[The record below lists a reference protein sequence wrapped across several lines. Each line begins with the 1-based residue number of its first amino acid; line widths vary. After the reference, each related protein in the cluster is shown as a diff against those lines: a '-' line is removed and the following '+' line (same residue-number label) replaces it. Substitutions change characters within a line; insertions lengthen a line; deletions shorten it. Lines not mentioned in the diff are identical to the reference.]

1 MDESELP
8 TCAVPETVG
17 RAVFAGGETGAGAG
31 ADVTTAV
38 AADVAVCVVTPL
50 AEPVTPTRSV
60 EPASPDASA

>member
-17 RAVFAGGETGAGAG
+17 RAVFAGGETGAG

-60 EPASPDASA
+60 EPASPDVSA